1 MYQLVFRGE
10 WEAGLDEASARERAK
25 GLFKAND
32 AQLDKMFSG
41 DRVVIK
47 NRLDEAAAQ
56 KYQAAMKKSGLVAHI
71 EPMEQTEAGEAGA
84 RQPESSGES
93 GEQQHPGTPA
103 SASGDAPA
111 SAGSTN
117 VEVAPGDRLPVAG
130 EKVDSILAGS
140 DLSLGA
146 PGEQLG
152 ETREEPEPVFEH
164 LDEWSVAPP
173 GEDLG
178 SGVEKP
184 EPPAPDVS
192 HLSLDDNP

>member
-10 WEAGLDEASARERAK
+10 WEAGLDEQSARERAR

-32 AQLDKMFSG
+32 AQLEKMFSG
-41 DRVVIK
+41 ERVVIR
-47 NRLDEAAAQ
+47 NRLDEATAH
-56 KYQAAMKKSGLVAHI
+56 KYQAAMKKNGLVAHI
-71 EPMEQTEAGEAGA
+71 EPMQQAGTAE
-84 RQPESSGES
+84 QPEASRDEGRDTAPSG
-93 GEQQHPGTPA
+93 G
-103 SASGDAPA
+103 
-111 SAGSTN
+111 N
-117 VEVAPGDRLPVAG
+117 VPVEPGDRLPVAG

-152 ETREEPEPVFEH
+152 DTREEPEPVFEN
-164 LDEWSVAPP
+164 LEEWSVAAP

-178 SGVEKP
+178 AGEEKP

-192 HLSLDDNP
+192 HLSLADEPQAGNG